1 MQQSIILNKNQ
12 MKKEDSQQQ
21 NQLDFEPFYEALE
34 DDPKLL
40 DEAIEILLDMVELET
55 NSIKKVALYIKED
68 SRNLYNEI
76 TKLYK
81 SSQNQSNTPSCCG
94 GH

>member
-1 MQQSIILNKNQ
+1 
-12 MKKEDSQQQ
+12 MKTEELQQQ
-21 NQLDFEPFYEALE
+21 NSIDLEPFYQTLE

-40 DEAIEILLDMVELET
+40 EEALDILLGMVNFET
-55 NSIKKVALYIKED
+55 KSIKKLALFIKED

-76 TKLYK
+76 VELHKLNEDK
-81 SSQNQSNTPSCCG
+81 GNASSCCG

>member
-1 MQQSIILNKNQ
+1 
-12 MKKEDSQQQ
+12 MKTEVLKQQ
-21 NQLDFEPFYEALE
+21 NSIDFEPFYEALE

-40 DEAIEILLDMVELET
+40 EEALEILLDMVDFEPT
-55 NSIKKVALYIKED
+55 SIKKVALYIKED

-76 TKLYK
+76 VESYK
-81 SSQNQSNTPSCCG
+81 STQDKGNTPSCCG

>member
-1 MQQSIILNKNQ
+1 MKTEEFKEQNKI
-12 MKKEDSQQQ
+12 D
-21 NQLDFEPFYEALE
+21 LEPFYEALE

-40 DEAIEILLDMVELET
+40 EEALEILLGMVNFEPK
-55 NSIKKVALYIKED
+55 SIKKLALLIKED

-76 TKLYK
+76 AELSK
-81 SSQNQSNTPSCCG
+81 SNQDKGNTPSCCG

>member
-1 MQQSIILNKNQ
+1 
-12 MKKEDSQQQ
+12 MKKENSQQQ

-81 SSQNQSNTPSCCG
+81 SSQNQSNTPPCCG

>member
-1 MQQSIILNKNQ
+1 

-34 DDPKLL
+34 EDPKLL

-68 SRNLYNEI
+68 SRNLYNEVI
-76 TKLYK
+76 ALYK
-81 SSQNQSNTPSCCG
+81 STEDKGSTPSCCG

>member
-1 MQQSIILNKNQ
+1 

-34 DDPKLL
+34 EDPKLL

-81 SSQNQSNTPSCCG
+81 LSQNKGNTSSCCG
-94 GH
+94 GINN

>member
-1 MQQSIILNKNQ
+1 
-12 MKKEDSQQQ
+12 MKKENSQQQ

-68 SRNLYNEI
+68 S
-76 TKLYK
+76 
-81 SSQNQSNTPSCCG
+81 
-94 GH
+94 

>member
-1 MQQSIILNKNQ
+1 

-40 DEAIEILLDMVELET
+40 EETIEVLLDMVELEP

-68 SRNLYNEI
+68 SQDLYNKTI
-76 TKLYK
+76 DLYK
-81 SSQNQSNTPSCCG
+81 PSQNKGNTSSCCG
-94 GH
+94 GINN

>member
-1 MQQSIILNKNQ
+1 
-12 MKKEDSQQQ
+12 MKTKELKQQ
-21 NQLDFEPFYEALE
+21 NSIDFEPFYEALE

-40 DEAIEILLDMVELET
+40 EEALEVLLDMVDFEPK
-55 NSIKKVALYIKED
+55 SIKKVAVYIKED

-76 TKLYK
+76 VELYK
-81 SSQNQSNTPSCCG
+81 STQDKGNTPSCCG

>member
-1 MQQSIILNKNQ
+1 

-40 DEAIEILLDMVELET
+40 EETIEVLLDMVELEP

-68 SRNLYNEI
+68 SQDLYNKI
-76 TKLYK
+76 IDLYK
-81 SSQNQSNTPSCCG
+81 PSQNKGNTSSCCG
-94 GH
+94 GINN

>member
-1 MQQSIILNKNQ
+1 METDENQ
-12 MKKEDSQQQ
+12 KQ
-21 NQLDFEPFYEALE
+21 NNIDLEPFYQALE

-40 DEAIEILLDMVELET
+40 EEALEIVLGMVNFEPE
-55 NSIKKVALYIKED
+55 SVKKLALIIKED

-76 TKLYK
+76 AELCK
-81 SSQNQSNTPSCCG
+81 SNEDKGNTPSCCG

>member
-1 MQQSIILNKNQ
+1 
-12 MKKEDSQQQ
+12 MKTEVLKQQ
-21 NQLDFEPFYEALE
+21 NSIDFEPFYEALE
-34 DDPKLL
+34 EDPKLL